1 MDRLRVRKPGR
12 DAGSQEGTA
21 GDPAPGDA
29 SGEQLDALHLATGV
43 FDSHQ
48 PHAGC
53 LVIEVSRNG
62 SICNLVEGPGF
73 SLELPQ
79 GDLTGS
85 SIDAIW
91 PDAPADRLRDN
102 IKHTIRGRQ
111 VRTDEFED
119 QQSGKHFEFIF
130 VVRGRDRV
138 LIVARDVSQNR
149 SEMTRIQTLA
159 YIDETTGLPN
169 REHLFER
176 LREIMENSRLTERR
190 AAVLCLEIDQV
201 DLQNAASGST
211 MQDILISALA
221 TRLTDNL
228 RGANDP
234 HPIDRERFSIAARVD
249 FRQFI
254 IVLPKIEGGNDAVA
268 VAERILTTLQ
278 RPIAIGETQYRFAV
292 HVGISLFP
300 QDGTDAK
307 TLVENAHAAMQDAK
321 TDHSSQYK
329 FHTGTVKLRALQRQD
344 LELELRTAL
353 DCGDL
358 DLNFLPIIDV
368 HSGKTVTAEA
378 LLRWPQA
385 VFGSQPVEKIIS
397 LAEKTGLIVQIG
409 NWVMQRG
416 CEQLRCWHEAG
427 HTDLRLALNLS
438 IQEVSRSNLA
448 GMIADV
454 LKNCSLDPSFLDL
467 EITEHIL
474 FRDALKDFEA
484 CLSLKGIGVSIT
496 VDDYGTGV
504 CSLSHLAESP
514 VDAVKIDKS
523 LIAQLESGAANRA
536 ACAAAAAMAREL
548 GLKVIAEGVETAAQ
562 AKILRAQG
570 CDYLQGYVFS
580 RPLFADDFS
589 DYLER
594 QPPPLEPQQET

>member
-1 MDRLRVRKPGR
+1 M
-12 DAGSQEGTA
+12 
-21 GDPAPGDA
+21 
-29 SGEQLDALHLATGV
+29 
-43 FDSHQ
+43 
-48 PHAGC
+48 GC
-53 LVIEVSRNG
+53 LVIEVSRDG
-62 SICNLVEGPGF
+62 SICSLIEGAGF
-73 SLELPQ
+73 TLELPQ

-85 SIDAIW
+85 SIDVIW

-102 IKHTIRGRQ
+102 IKRTIRSRQ

-119 QQSGKHFEFIF
+119 PQSGKTFEFIF
-130 VVRGRDRV
+130 VARGRDRV

-149 SEMTRIQTLA
+149 SEMSRIQALA

-176 LREIMENSRLTERR
+176 LREIMENSRLMDRR
-190 AAVLCLEIDQV
+190 AAVLCLEIDHV

-211 MQDILISALA
+211 MQDTLLIELA
-221 TRLTDNL
+221 NRLTGDL
-228 RGANDP
+228 RGANEP
-234 HPIDRERFSIAARVD
+234 HPIDQERFSIAARVD
-249 FRQFI
+249 FREFI
-254 IVLPKIEGGNDAVA
+254 IVLPKIEGGTDAVA
-268 VAERILTTLQ
+268 VAERISSSLQ
-278 RPIAIGETQYRFAV
+278 QPIAIGEKRYRLAV
-292 HVGISLFP
+292 HLGIALFP

-307 TLVENAHAAMQDAK
+307 TLVENAHVAMQDAK

-329 FHTGTVKLRALQRQD
+329 FHTGTVRLRTLQRQD

-353 DCGDL
+353 DCDDL
-358 DLNFLPIIDV
+358 DLNFLPIIDA
-368 HSGKTVTAEA
+368 HSGKTVAAEA

-385 VFGSQPVEKIIS
+385 VFGSQPADKIIS
-397 LAEKTGLIVQIG
+397 LAENTGLIVPIG
-409 NWVMQRG
+409 KWVMQRG
-416 CEQLRCWHEAG
+416 CEQLRCWHQAG

-438 IQEVSRSNLA
+438 VQEFSRSGLA
-448 GMIADV
+448 GMVAGV
-454 LKNCSLDPSFLDL
+454 LKNCSLDPSFLSL

-474 FRDALKDFEA
+474 FRDALKDFQA
-484 CLSLKGIGVSIT
+484 CLSLKQIGVSIT
-496 VDDYGTGV
+496 IDDYGTGV

-523 LIAQLESGAANRA
+523 LIAQLESGVASRA

-548 GLKVIAEGVETAAQ
+548 GLQVIAEGVETAAQ

-570 CDYLQGYVFS
+570 CDYLQGHIFT

-594 QPPPLEPQQET
+594 KPAPPELEQEA